1 MDGVTPIEA
10 YDDYRRLHLPA
21 DIPIS
26 ISPYKSPADAQ
37 VPTRYLYPVSEYTTN
52 TTNVNAQGTIDY
64 YTSKVF
70 WNVQ

>member
-26 ISPYKSPADAQ
+26 ISPYKSPSTAQ

-52 TTNVNAQGTIDY
+52 SVNVNAQGTIDY

-70 WNVQ
+70 WNQ